1 MSKKYLLEPELIKS
15 SYDEELYCK
24 DIDGQEVYINV
35 ISYYRWSEF
44 EISLD
49 EEEKKEILSQ
59 DEIILSNYDIE
70 FISSDSCLRNYI
82 EIKDEKKYDKKFISK
97 IYENIY
103 GSNEGDSEDEYRSDS
118 INELEENGWCPC
130 EVTYGLTCKCKLTE
144 IN

>member
-1 MSKKYLLEPELIKS
+1 MSKKYLLEPELGKS

-24 DIDGQEVYINV
+24 DIDGQEVYINI

-49 EEEKKEILSQ
+49 EKEKKEILSQ
-59 DEIILSNYDIE
+59 DDIILSNYDIE

-82 EIKDEKKYDKKFISK
+82 EIKDEKKYDKEFISK

-103 GSNEGDSEDEYRSDS
+103 GSIEGDSEDEYRNEA

>member
-1 MSKKYLLEPELIKS
+1 MSKKYLLEPVLGKS

-24 DIDGQEVYINV
+24 DIDGREVYINIV
-35 ISYYRWSEF
+35 SYYRWSEF

-49 EEEKKEILSQ
+49 EKEKEEILSQ

-70 FISSDSCLRNYI
+70 FISSDSCLRNYV
-82 EIKDEKKYDKKFISK
+82 EIKDEKKYDKEFISK

-103 GSNEGDSEDEYRSDS
+103 GKEEDSENDSFCDS
-118 INELEENGWCPC
+118 IRELEENGWCPC

-144 IN
+144 I

>member
-1 MSKKYLLEPELIKS
+1 MSKKYLLEPVLGKS

-24 DIDGQEVYINV
+24 DIDGQEVYINIV
-35 ISYYRWSEF
+35 SYYRWSEF

-49 EEEKKEILSQ
+49 EKEKEEILSQ

-103 GSNEGDSEDEYRSDS
+103 GKEDDSENDSFCDS
-118 INELEENGWCPC
+118 IRELEENGWCPC

-144 IN
+144 I

>member
-1 MSKKYLLEPELIKS
+1 MYH

-24 DIDGQEVYINV
+24 DIDGREVYINIV
-35 ISYYRWSEF
+35 SYYRWSEF

-49 EEEKKEILSQ
+49 EKEKEEILSQ

-70 FISSDSCLRNYI
+70 FISSDSCLRNYV
-82 EIKDEKKYDKKFISK
+82 EIKDEKKYDKEFISK

-103 GSNEGDSEDEYRSDS
+103 GKEEDSENDSFCDS
-118 INELEENGWCPC
+118 IRELEENGWCPC

-144 IN
+144 I

>member
-1 MSKKYLLEPELIKS
+1 MSKKYLLEPELGKS

-24 DIDGQEVYINV
+24 DINGQEVYINIV
-35 ISYYRWSEF
+35 SYYRWSEF
-44 EISLD
+44 EICLD

-70 FISSDSCLRNYI
+70 FISSDSCIRNYV
-82 EIKDEKKYDKKFISK
+82 EIKDEKKYNKDFISK

-103 GSNEGDSEDEYRSDS
+103 GKEDDSENDSFCDS
-118 INELEENGWCPC
+118 IRELEENGWCPC

-144 IN
+144 I

>member
-1 MSKKYLLEPELIKS
+1 MSKKYLLEPELGKS

-24 DIDGQEVYINV
+24 DINGQEVYINIV
-35 ISYYRWSEF
+35 SYYRWSEF

-70 FISSDSCLRNYI
+70 FISSDSCLRNYV
-82 EIKDEKKYDKKFISK
+82 EIKDEKKYDKEFISK

-103 GSNEGDSEDEYRSDS
+103 GKEDDSENDSFCDS
-118 INELEENGWCPC
+118 IRELEENGWCPC

-144 IN
+144 FIP